1 MTMLERNKKIQVAI
15 IMTLISIVLLIVYGT
30 DALLERSDE
39 GFLPFDARVRGFAL
53 GVPSVVLP
61 ILAFLIARRF
71 RSSGLG
77 TLLLIDGII
86 LLIGSVGFVSLQ
98 ETTRTV
104 DNATLVENFRSFA
117 PIIAMGGLVTALGI
131 WKIANSSGKP

>member
-1 MTMLERNKKIQVAI
+1 MLERNKKIQVAI
-15 IMTLISIVLLIVYGT
+15 IMTLISIVLLIVYGI

-61 ILAFLIARRF
+61 IFAFLIARRL
-71 RSSGLG
+71 RSHALG

-86 LLIGSVGFVSLQ
+86 LLLGSLAFVSLQ
-98 ETTRTV
+98 ETTSTV
-104 DNATLVENFRSFA
+104 DNTTLIENFRSFA
-117 PIIAMGGLVTALGI
+117 PIIAMGALIAALGI
-131 WKIANSSGKP
+131 WKLANSSGKP